1 MSERLAGKVAVI
13 TGGNSGIG
21 LASARRFAS
30 EGARVAILGRD
41 PTTLEAALSELGD
54 AAIGIAGDVQNLQDI
69 DRLYETVEREFGS
82 IDVLFVNAGVAKMR
96 PVEAVDEEHFDELF
110 NVNVKGAY
118 FTVQKALPLMN
129 DGGTIVLNTSIANQL
144 GNPTMSVYAASKAA
158 LRSLARTFS
167 AELVERGIRVN
178 AVSPGPIET
187 PIYGRLDLPPDAL
200 DEMAA
205 SFTERVP
212 LKRFGAAEEVANA
225 VLFLSSPESSF
236 VLGHELVVDGG
247 MTQL

>member
-1 MSERLAGKVAVI
+1 MSEKLAGKVAVI

-21 LASARRFAS
+21 LATARSFAS
-30 EGARVAILGRD
+30 EGAKVAILGRD
-41 PTTLEAALSELGD
+41 PTTLEAAVSELGD
-54 AAIGIAGDVQNLQDI
+54 AAIGVVGDVQNLQDI
-69 DRLYETVEREFGS
+69 DRFYETVKQDFGS
-82 IDVLFVNAGVAKMR
+82 IDFLFVNAGVAKMR
-96 PVEAVDEEHFDELF
+96 PIEAVDEEHFDELF
-110 NVNVKGAY
+110 AVNVKGAF

-129 DGGTIVLNTSIANQL
+129 DGGAIVLNTSIANQT
-144 GNPTMSVYAASKAA
+144 GNPTMSVYSASKAA
-158 LRSLARTFS
+158 LRSLARTLA

-187 PIYGRLDLPPDAL
+187 PIYGRLDLPPEAQE
-200 DEMAA
+200 EMAA

-212 LKRFGAAEEVANA
+212 LKRFGSAEEVANA

>member
-1 MSERLAGKVAVI
+1 MSRRLAGKVAVI

-21 LASARRFAS
+21 LASARRFVS
-30 EGARVAILGRD
+30 EGAKVAILGRD
-41 PTTLEAALSELGD
+41 PTTLEAAVAELGD
-54 AAIGIAGDVQNLQDI
+54 AAIGVAGDVQNLQDI
-69 DRLYETVEREFGS
+69 DRLYETVERELGS
-82 IDVLFVNAGVAKMR
+82 IDLLFVNAGVAQMR
-96 PVEAVDEEHFDELF
+96 PLEAVDEEHFDQLF
-110 NVNVKGAY
+110 AVNVKGAY

-187 PIYGRLDLPPDAL
+187 PIYERLGLPPEAQK
-200 DEMAA
+200 EMAA
-205 SFTERVP
+205 AFTEQVP
-212 LKRFGAAEEVANA
+212 LKRFGAADEVANA

-247 MTQL
+247 MTQI

>member
-1 MSERLAGKVAVI
+1 MGERLTGKVAVI

-21 LASARRFAS
+21 LASARRFVN

-54 AAIGIAGDVQNLQDI
+54 AAIGVAGDVQNLHDI
-69 DRLYETVEREFGS
+69 HRFYETIRREFGS
-82 IDVLFVNAGVAKMR
+82 IDFLFVNAGVAQMR
-96 PVEAVDEEHFDELF
+96 PIEAVDEEHFDQIF
-110 NVNVKGAY
+110 DVNVKGAY

-158 LRSLARTFS
+158 LRSLARTFA

-187 PIYGRLDLPPDAL
+187 PIYGRLDLPPEAL

-212 LKRFGAAEEVANA
+212 LKRFGAAEEVADA

>member
-1 MSERLAGKVAVI
+1 MSEVPAGKVAVI

-21 LASARRFAS
+21 LATARRFVS
-30 EGARVAILGRD
+30 EGAKVAILGRD
-41 PTTLEAALSELGD
+41 PTTLETAVSELGD
-54 AAIGIAGDVQNLQDI
+54 AAIGVAGDVQSLQDL
-69 DRLYETVEREFGS
+69 DRFYETVKRDFGS
-82 IDVLFVNAGVAKMR
+82 IDLLFVNAGVAKMR
-96 PVEAVDEEHFDELF
+96 PLEAVDEKHFDELF
-110 NVNVKGAY
+110 AVNVKGAY

-158 LRSLARTFS
+158 LRSLVRTFS

-178 AVSPGPIET
+178 AISPGPIET
-187 PIYGRLDLPPDAL
+187 PIYGRLDLPPEAQE
-200 DEMAA
+200 EMAA
-205 SFTERVP
+205 AFTEQVP

-225 VLFLSSPESSF
+225 VLFLSSSESSF

>member
-1 MSERLAGKVAVI
+1 MSERFAGKVAAI

-21 LASARRFAS
+21 LATARSFAS
-30 EGARVAILGRD
+30 EGAKVAILGRD
-41 PTTLEAALSELGD
+41 PTTLEAAVSELGD
-54 AAIGIAGDVQNLQDI
+54 AAIGVVGDVQNLQDI
-69 DRLYETVEREFGS
+69 DRFYETVKQDFGS
-82 IDVLFVNAGVAKMR
+82 IDFLFVNAGVAKMR
-96 PVEAVDEEHFDELF
+96 PLEAVDEEHFDELF
-110 NVNVKGAY
+110 AVNVKGAF

-129 DGGTIVLNTSIANQL
+129 DGGAIVLNTSIANQT
-144 GNPTMSVYAASKAA
+144 GNPTMSVYSASKAA

-187 PIYGRLDLPPDAL
+187 PIYGRLDLPPEAQE
-200 DEMAA
+200 EMAA

-212 LKRFGAAEEVANA
+212 LKRFGSAEEVANA